1 MLELCRSY
9 VESYVKM
16 SYRGSGTV
24 RSYFGGSP
32 FTNAPVHEPFT
43 NRSFIFRRAVPP
55 RSRTGPFTNR
65 SRTVRSYFGGLYPTR
80 SRTGPFTNRS
90 RTVRSNFPL
99 HERTTLTNK
108 GVSLTTKTVKCKVH
122 SILHTTVELT
132 TKKGASHPRFFEKH
146 ICNGAYAVCS
156 SSSPCLPCSSPRQ
169 PHCTR
174 LGTQPDHTKGIL
186 ETAAHQ
192 R

>member
-99 HERTTLTNK
+99 HERTTLHARR
-108 GVSLTTKTVKCKVH
+108 GRRIMTKAACNNTGKLRARRAAGRQSGMNNRGPETGYSTGLRNRCRR
-122 SILHTTVELT
+122 
-132 TKKGASHPRFFEKH
+132 ASHPVSN
-146 ICNGAYAVCS
+146 IC
-156 SSSPCLPCSSPRQ
+156 
-169 PHCTR
+169 
-174 LGTQPDHTKGIL
+174 
-186 ETAAHQ
+186 
-192 R
+192 

>member
-1 MLELCRSY
+1 MSECWNY
-9 VESYVKM
+9 VEVM
-16 SYRGSGTV
+16 SKVMSKCHTGAQEPFVHISAV
-24 RSYFGGSP
+24 PP

-99 HERTTLTNK
+99 HERTTLHARR
-108 GVSLTTKTVKCKVH
+108 GRRIMTKAACNNTGKLRARRAAGRQ
-122 SILHTTVELT
+122 S
-132 TKKGASHPRFFEKH
+132 GA
-146 ICNGAYAVCS
+146 NN
-156 SSSPCLPCSSPRQ
+156 
-169 PHCTR
+169 
-174 LGTQPDHTKGIL
+174 
-186 ETAAHQ
+186 
-192 R
+192 